1 MDFQSERQAITVLSD
16 IIVKS
21 SVSLF
26 NSTKFIYSLTDDDF
40 YNCDIKDVFKII
52 FNNFYDVSPLEAMGL
67 KINPQKCKA
76 MSNPLYDKIMPL
88 ILYSFAA
95 RIPVLKSIK
104 CNDDALS
111 DAQIKAI
118 YERVVSRGA
127 ENYNEAVSESFEENR
142 KLLKF
147 KKPLK
152 PYSSE
157 WYKTYLYNYIPAL
170 TEINNRNVFLLGAA
184 DILFKMFYSNLQDE
198 LKNRLITLDKL

>member
-95 RIPVLKSIK
+95 RITS
-104 CNDDALS
+104 
-111 DAQIKAI
+111 
-118 YERVVSRGA
+118 
-127 ENYNEAVSESFEENR
+127 YNVCYT
-142 KLLKF
+142 KLLRWLQWFFKF
-147 KKPLK
+147 
-152 PYSSE
+152 
-157 WYKTYLYNYIPAL
+157 YKLS
-170 TEINNRNVFLLGAA
+170 VFLKAFAYGFVI
-184 DILFKMFYSNLQDE
+184 ILCSP
-198 LKNRLITLDKL
+198 